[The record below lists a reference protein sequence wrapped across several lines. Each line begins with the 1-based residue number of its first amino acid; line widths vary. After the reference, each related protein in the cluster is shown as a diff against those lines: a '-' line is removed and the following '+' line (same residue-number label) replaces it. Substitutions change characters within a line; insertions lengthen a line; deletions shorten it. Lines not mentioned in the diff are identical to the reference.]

1 MPETKGRD
9 RMKIGF
15 CAKIDRI
22 GEIAGAG
29 YDYIEMPVTATA
41 AWTEEEFERNLTTLQ
56 TAGIPAPAFNVLFP
70 GDIALLSP
78 DTKNETI
85 TDYLHRAFSRVQA
98 LGGKTV
104 VFGSGKSRMRPEE
117 VSYDAAFRRLIDV
130 TRLIG
135 DAAAKHDIIIV
146 IEPLNRGETNMIN
159 SVAEGACL
167 RAAVN
172 HPNVQLLADYY
183 HIALER
189 HDPADLKRLGGIAH
203 CHIATEIGRK
213 APLEAEPGFSALFSA
228 MKQTGYPGLVS
239 VEGRCDDL
247 SKDGPATVALL
258 KRLWEEA

>member
-1 MPETKGRD
+1 
-9 RMKIGF
+9 MKIGF

-22 GEIAGAG
+22 GEVAAAGF
-29 YDYIEMPVTATA
+29 DYIELPVSEAA
-41 AWTEEEFERNLTTLQ
+41 AWTEEEFE
-56 TAGIPAPAFNVLFP
+56 TALAKVREAGVPAPAFNVLFP
-70 GDIALLSP
+70 GTLELLNPGTSDEAIAA
-78 DTKNETI
+78 
-85 TDYLHRAFSRVQA
+85 YLRPAFSRVRR
-98 LGGKTV
+98 LGGKVV
-104 VFGSGKSRMRPEE
+104 VFGSGKSRMRPDGMP
-117 VSYDAAFRRLIDV
+117 YDEAFRRLTEV
-130 TRLIG
+130 ARLIG
-135 DAAAKHDIIIV
+135 GIAREYGLVIA

-213 APLEAEPGFSALFSA
+213 APTEAERGFSILFSA

-247 SKDGPATVALL
+247 PKDGPVTVALL
-258 KRLWEEA
+258 KGLWNEA